1 MIVMKDV
8 TKTFE
13 NGKHTV
19 NVLNGI
25 SFEIHSGDM
34 ISIIGPSGSGKSTLL
49 HILGGLDVPTSGSYQ
64 IDGKEVSTLSDRE
77 LAKLRN
83 QRFGFVHQHFVLM
96 EEESALENVSVP
108 LLFSDTPFKQIDRIA
123 LEMLEQFG
131 ITELMDK
138 KVCTLSGGEK
148 QRVAIAR
155 AIVAEPDIILAD
167 EPTGALDQENTE
179 KIMESFLRLNKEGK
193 TIIIITH
200 DPQVATK
207 CKIQYKMENGQLMRI
222 KNYM

>member
-13 NGKHTV
+13 TRNHTI

-34 ISIIGPSGSGKSTLL
+34 ISIMGPSGSGKSTLL
-49 HILGGLDVPTSGSYQ
+49 HILGGLDSPTSGSYQ
-64 IDGKEVSTLSDRE
+64 IDGKEVSTLSDKA

-108 LLFSDTPFKQIDRIA
+108 LLFSDTPFKQVDRIA
-123 LEMLEQFG
+123 IEMLEQFG
-131 ITELMDK
+131 MTELMDK

-179 KIMESFLRLNKEGK
+179 KIMEYFLRLNKEGK
-193 TIIIITH
+193 TIVIITH
-200 DPQVATK
+200 DPQVAAK
-207 CKIQYKMENGQLMRI
+207 CKQQYKMANGQLLRI
-222 KNYM
+222 